1 MNSEELKWKEESLT
15 LSQKL
20 EMIQLS
26 EEGPPKAE
34 VGQKLGLLHQSAK
47 LWKVLERKCYSSEQ
61 TND

>member
-26 EEGPPKAE
+26 EEDMSKA
-34 VGQKLGLLHQSAK
+34 
-47 LWKVLERKCYSSEQ
+47 
-61 TND
+61 